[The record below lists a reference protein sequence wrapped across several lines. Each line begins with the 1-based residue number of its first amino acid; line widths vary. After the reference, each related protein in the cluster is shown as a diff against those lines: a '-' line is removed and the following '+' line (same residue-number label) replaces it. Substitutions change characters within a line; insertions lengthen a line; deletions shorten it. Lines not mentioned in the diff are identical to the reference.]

1 MACTC
6 FYVKTY
12 CPTQQRFPHV
22 PLGIGASVA
31 VLGNLIVDTR
41 PMDPDGQ
48 LLLAKEFESKELS
61 HLDYMKTFVRIRSIN
76 GKNVYLVHPDDLL
89 DDEERWR
96 GCRACCRECKR
107 ACQAKPVVDPKAT
120 RRAAAI
126 KRVENF
132 VLTQLGGKNSVPDVE
147 AAVRNRMRYLGSLGG
162 RKKSPKKRVS
172 ARLAALARWRMRKLN
187 SESNCAMPSDG
198 NVAQ

>member
-6 FYVKTY
+6 CYVKTY

-22 PLGIGASVA
+22 PLGIGTSVV

-89 DDEERWR
+89 GDEERWR

-107 ACQAKPVVDPKAT
+107 ACNAKPVVDPKLT

-126 KRVENF
+126 KRVETF
-132 VLTQLGGKNSVPDVE
+132 LLTQAGGKNNLPDVE
-147 AAVRNRMRYLGSLGG
+147 AAVRNRMRYLGRLGG